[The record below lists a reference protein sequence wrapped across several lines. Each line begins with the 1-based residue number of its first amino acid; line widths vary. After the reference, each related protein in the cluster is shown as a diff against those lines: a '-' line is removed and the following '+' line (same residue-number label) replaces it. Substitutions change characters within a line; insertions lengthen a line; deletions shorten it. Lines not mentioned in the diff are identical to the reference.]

1 MYGTASNL
9 YAGSVGVFYGGTN
22 YPVWGTAAYIGYNPP
37 QPVPK
42 KSLIYYLLIEKR
54 FFRETTGF
62 VYRGDE

>member
-9 YAGSVGVFYGGTN
+9 SAGSSGTS
-22 YPVWGTAAYIGYNPP
+22 YPVWGTVDYTGYNPP

-42 KSLIYYLLIEKR
+42 KSLIYYLLIKKR